1 MGEEVDDDVASKR
14 GQDAVA
20 AESFAQLVEL
30 VGGSTAAARIL
41 GRSRNAVDKWTA
53 GKSRLPFVDYLR
65 LAIQA
70 DRLSLAGFAGGEEAI
85 ATGRTAP
92 PVIGAPAGEDYVELP
107 RLRVVAGAGP
117 GRIAVPDGDEEPEQ
131 FLAAKASW
139 LRSIGVNPARAE
151 ALTAVGDS
159 MEPTIRDGDVLLVD
173 RGVDRVVDNGIYV
186 VVVAGAVVVKRLTL
200 RTNGALV
207 LRSDNE
213 RHAEEVV
220 PPSEVHDL
228 VIEGRVRWCG
238 RPM

>member
-1 MGEEVDDDVASKR
+1 MSEEVDDDVASKR

-20 AESFAQLVEL
+20 AESFGKLVEL
-30 VGGSTAAARIL
+30 VGGSTAASRIL

-53 GKSRLPFVDYLR
+53 GKSRLPFVDYLA
-65 LAIQA
+65 LAIHA
-70 DRLSLAGFAGGEEAI
+70 DRLSLEGFVGGEEAI
-85 ATGRTAP
+85 ATRRTAP
-92 PVIGAPAGEDYVELP
+92 VVGAPAGEDYVELP
-107 RLRVVAGAGP
+107 RLRVAAGAGP